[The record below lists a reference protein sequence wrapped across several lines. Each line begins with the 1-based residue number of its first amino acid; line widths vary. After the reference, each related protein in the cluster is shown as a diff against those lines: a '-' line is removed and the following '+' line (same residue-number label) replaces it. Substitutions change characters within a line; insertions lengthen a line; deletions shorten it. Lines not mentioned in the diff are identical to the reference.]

1 MRKITWFICI
11 VGCLSWA
18 HKSTAQEEK
27 YIGLYIYNITKY
39 FDWPPSMKSGS
50 FVIEVFGHK
59 SVYTELQKLTTGK
72 SFGTQNIVVRNYS
85 SIDQIGDC
93 HIIFVGYW
101 QSRYFDQV
109 VSRIG
114 SKPTLI
120 ITEYD
125 GLLKKG
131 SAINFV
137 IRNNKIE
144 FELKPSNATSHGLKM
159 DPRIRQLAFNV
170 VD

>member
-1 MRKITWFICI
+1 MKKIAWIILIGILTVFRPA
-11 VGCLSWA
+11 S
-18 HKSTAQEEK
+18 AQEEK

-39 FDWPPSMKSGS
+39 FDWPPASKSGN

-59 SVYTELQKLTTGK
+59 SVYTELQRLTAGK
-72 SFGTQNIVVRNYS
+72 SIGSQKIVVRNYTT
-85 SIDQIGDC
+85 IDQMGDC
-93 HIIFVGYW
+93 HIIFVGHW
-101 QSRYFDQV
+101 QARYMDQIIE
-109 VSRIG
+109 RIG

-125 GLLKKG
+125 GLLAKG
-131 SAINFV
+131 AAINFV

-144 FELKPSNATSHGLKM
+144 FELKPSNATQYGLKM
-159 DPRIRQLAFNV
+159 DPRIRQLAYNV